1 MELYPA
7 LKAVIEK
14 DGKFLIL
21 KRSDNED
28 VAKNEW
34 DIPGG
39 AIRFVENPI
48 DALKREIKEE
58 CGLDVDVIKPLRLW
72 TFYKNSGKT
81 QIFGVTLLCKYKE
94 GTIILSKEHTAY
106 KWIDADEI
114 NDFKI
119 HKGIKEDI
127 KIIYFRRRSPLLI
140 TLARQL
146 CGSFRFLTLLS
157 VGSANSR

>member
-7 LKAVIEK
+7 LKAVIER

-28 VAKNEW
+28 VSKNEW

-39 AIRFVENPI
+39 GIKFGEKPV

-58 CGLDVDVIKPLRLW
+58 CGLDVDIIKPLRVW

-81 QIFGVTLLCKYKE
+81 QIFGVTFLCRYKE
-94 GTIILSKEHTAY
+94 GNVTLSRGHTEY
-106 KWIDADEI
+106 KWIDAEEI
-114 NDFKI
+114 NDFKS
-119 HKGIKEDI
+119 HEGIKKDI
-127 KIIYFRRRSPLLI
+127 GTAKQEIF
-140 TLARQL
+140 
-146 CGSFRFLTLLS
+146 G
-157 VGSANSR
+157 